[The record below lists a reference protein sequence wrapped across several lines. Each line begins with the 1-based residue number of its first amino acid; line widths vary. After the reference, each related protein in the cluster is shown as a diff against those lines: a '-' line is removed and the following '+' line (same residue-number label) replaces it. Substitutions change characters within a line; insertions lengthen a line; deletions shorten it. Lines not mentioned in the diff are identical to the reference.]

1 MKRLFDAS
9 GSLAVQDFET
19 IGAAEKRTVNPINNA
34 RYRLFDA
41 EAVQIDAAWRRCR
54 ARSAYVGF
62 VLGLRAAELRP
73 RALRRL
79 VQILF
84 AAPCRDVPH
93 ADAILSV
100 PAGLDDD
107 PSLVSKG
114 PHDNVMAGGP
124 PRRG

>member
-9 GSLAVQDFET
+9 GSLAVQDFQT
-19 IGAAEKRTVNPINNA
+19 IGAAEKRTVNRVNDA
-34 RYRLFDA
+34 SHRLFDA
-41 EAVQIDAAWRRCR
+41 EAVQINAAWRHWR
-54 ARSAYVGF
+54 ARSARVGF
-62 VLGLRAAELRP
+62 VPVLRAAELP
-73 RALRRL
+73 LRALRRR

-84 AAPCRDVPH
+84 AAPCCDAPH
-93 ADAILSV
+93 ADAILPV

-114 PHDNVMAGGP
+114 PDDNMMAGGP